1 MTQIGLLGV
10 GAWLAVRGDLTGG
23 MMIAASIVASRA
35 LAPIEGT
42 IEGWR
47 NFVQARSAYTRI
59 RGLLQ
64 SSPLNFDRLRLPR
77 PHGLLTVER
86 VLYVPPPNKQVI
98 LNGVSFQLNPG
109 ESMAIVGASG
119 TGKST
124 LGRMLVGSIFPT
136 AGSIRLDM
144 MDLRNW
150 DQRQF
155 GESVGYLPQDV
166 QLFPATI
173 KANIGRM
180 REDAS
185 DEAVFAA
192 AELADIHEMVSNFT
206 HGYETPITVDG
217 SPQSGVQKQRIGL
230 ARAFFG
236 DPKLVVLDE
245 PNSNLDV
252 SGELALGRAL
262 LRAKKKGI
270 TVVAITQRP
279 ALLRSVDKIMVL
291 NNGTV
296 QAMGKRDEILPMISG
311 KTGKAGDAG
320 AVLDRL
326 EG

>member
-1 MTQIGLLGV
+1 M
-10 GAWLAVRGDLTGG
+10 
-23 MMIAASIVASRA
+23 
-35 LAPIEGT
+35 
-42 IEGWR
+42 
-47 NFVQARSAYTRI
+47 
-59 RGLLQ
+59 
-64 SSPLNFDRLRLPR
+64 
-77 PHGLLTVER
+77 
-86 VLYVPPPNKQVI
+86 
-98 LNGVSFQLNPG
+98 
-109 ESMAIVGASG
+109 
-119 TGKST
+119 
-124 LGRMLVGSIFPT
+124 
-136 AGSIRLDM
+136 
-144 MDLRNW
+144 
-150 DQRQF
+150 
-155 GESVGYLPQDV
+155 
-166 QLFPATI
+166 PAT
-173 KANIGRM
+173 RT
-180 REDAS
+180 
-185 DEAVFAA
+185 VYAA

-206 HGYETPITVDG
+206 HGYETPITIDG
-217 SPQSGVQKQRIGL
+217 SPLSGGQKQRIGL

-311 KTGKAGDAG
+311 KTGKAGEAG